1 MSKRSA
7 EDLLNLPPSK
17 RRKTKIGTPK
27 QDRKQRPEFT
37 RDELI
42 DYLRSHDFRTAQSLA
57 VGREEKDPVV
67 YDYRREFGT
76 WQKAKEAIFG
86 KQPERAKP
94 EDAEYLAKVVLE
106 FEIHSRDQW
115 IRAHHKRPEIVPSIY
130 HVRKHWGT
138 FTNLKAFV
146 YKVYSCQLVLREY
159 IALRRRLRRWPTLED
174 CAAEGLILEKPL
186 KLFDG
191 KRKMDAYLKMVLKK
205 GFEI

>member
-76 WQKAKEAIFG
+76 WQKAKEAILTESEPCDF
-86 KQPERAKP
+86 
-94 EDAEYLAKVVLE
+94 
-106 FEIHSRDQW
+106 
-115 IRAHHKRPEIVPSIY
+115 
-130 HVRKHWGT
+130 
-138 FTNLKAFV
+138 
-146 YKVYSCQLVLREY
+146 Y
-159 IALRRRLRRWPTLED
+159 IQ
-174 CAAEGLILEKPL
+174 
-186 KLFDG
+186 
-191 KRKMDAYLKMVLKK
+191 
-205 GFEI
+205 